1 MGVQK
6 LDHPG
11 NVLTSGQ
18 TLPAPQ
24 RPGPALPC
32 WPLASVQE
40 AGVGEG
46 KTNELQRKRV
56 RGLPSTAGLSSITH
70 QLRALL
76 PFAKDVLE
84 WWVHRCS

>member
-24 RPGPALPC
+24 WAGPALPSC
-32 WPLASVQE
+32 PVASVQE
-40 AGVGEG
+40 AGVGED
-46 KTNELQRKRV
+46 KTNELQRKGV
-56 RGLPSTAGLSSITH
+56 RGFPSTAGLSSVTH

-84 WWVHRCS
+84 WWVHHCS